1 MKSSQQKG
9 HFNMSKT
16 EKNKKDQRI
25 PIIVSEELKEK
36 LTIEADKQG
45 IPLSVLGRTL
55 FIQWYKEQ
63 TKEK

>member
-1 MKSSQQKG
+1 
-9 HFNMSKT
+9 MSKK